1 MLLKGCTIEA
11 CINGT
16 TYAGLEMFQLLLKG
30 CTIEARTG
38 DETAID
44 ERFQLLLKG
53 CTIEALS
60 ELENR
65 TGARVSVVVERMY
78 D

>member
-1 MLLKGCTIEA
+1 MKLKNVKTA
-11 CINGT
+11 KP
-16 TYAGLEMFQLLLKG
+16 YDEM
-30 CTIEARTG
+30 
-38 DETAID
+38 
-44 ERFQLLLKG
+44 FQLLLKG